1 MKDQETVQKF
11 IELRARGS
19 SFVRIAAEFGV
30 AKSTLTEW
38 SRKFRFEI
46 HNRRALELDDLQ
58 DRVLG
63 TVQSRVAALAD
74 KLSNVEN
81 ELRRRGLADV
91 STSQLYSLAASLR
104 RQIERATG
112 PVRLVTPTKAIP
124 QDEYV
129 DEIQEW
135 NPQVPNY
142 HDEDEPGAQAVRLI
156 DAPHFTPHRYDPPCF
171 PHTDFG
177 PILDRF
183 FANAPVLPWSGGP
196 AMLDVGLEAR
206 FFENSQFG

>member
-11 IELRARGS
+11 IELRAQGW
-19 SFVRIAAEFGV
+19 SFVRIAAELGV

-46 HNRRALELDDLQ
+46 QNRRAFVLDDLL

-63 TVQSRVAALAD
+63 TVQSRVAGLAE
-74 KLSNVEN
+74 KLGRVEQ
-81 ELRRRGLADV
+81 ELRQRGLAEV

-104 RQIERATG
+104 RQIERETG
-112 PVRLVTPTKAIP
+112 PVRLVSPAKDIP

-135 NPQVPNY
+135 NP
-142 HDEDEPGAQAVRLI
+142 
-156 DAPHFTPHRYDPPCF
+156 
-171 PHTDFG
+171 
-177 PILDRF
+177 
-183 FANAPVLPWSGGP
+183 
-196 AMLDVGLEAR
+196 
-206 FFENSQFG
+206 